1 MNGKLDLGGLAA
13 GEPQERERAA
23 LALYDA
29 PDRDARMSDPRV
41 AAALRQSVAAG
52 NWSAA
57 ALFLLGRD
65 ASPDSVEALREARRK
80 GQGILTKLRPWLAAA
95 PVEVAV
101 DVALSRQGE
110 TEARSRLLR
119 LVEDADATTLGFLLD
134 SLPEIDSPEVLHA
147 LARRT
152 LGSETGVMG
161 GVPSGAEPAR
171 RLGDQ
176 AVDAFSA
183 RLELPVSFERQP
195 YKRYSPDEVEE
206 VRRLLRSRI
215 PQ

>member
-1 MNGKLDLGGLAA
+1 MNGNLDLGALSS

-23 LALYDA
+23 LALYEA
-29 PDRDARMSDPRV
+29 PDRDARMKDPRV
-41 AAALRQSVAAG
+41 AAAVRQSVAAG

-65 ASPDSVEALREARRK
+65 ASPESAGVLREARQK
-80 GQGILTKLRPWLAAA
+80 GQGLLTKLRPWLAAA
-95 PVEVAV
+95 PLEVAV
-101 DVALSRQGE
+101 DVALSRQGD
-110 TEARSRLLR
+110 TEARLRLLR
-119 LVEDADATTLGFLLD
+119 LVEDADAATLGFLLD
-134 SLPEIDSPEVLHA
+134 SVQEIDSPELLHA
-147 LARRT
+147 LARRS
-152 LGSETGVMG
+152 LGSETEVMG
-161 GVPSGAEPAR
+161 GVPSGAAPAR

-195 YKRYSPDEVEE
+195 HKRYSPAEVEE
-206 VRRLLRSRI
+206 VRRLLRNRI